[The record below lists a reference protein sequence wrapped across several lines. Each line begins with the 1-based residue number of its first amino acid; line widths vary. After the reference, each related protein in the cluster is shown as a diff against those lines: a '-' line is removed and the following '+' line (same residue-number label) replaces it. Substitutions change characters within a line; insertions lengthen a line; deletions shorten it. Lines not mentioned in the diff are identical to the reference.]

1 MQKKSPLAPKVSSI
15 YNKIMQLSLAIMLI
29 IVVMDL
35 SVTSFEQNQT
45 TIDEHF
51 NYVGH
56 QYLQQA
62 ASALQLNLSIKQRK
76 VLQQQIEL
84 LSENEIVN
92 DIRFY
97 DKTGLL
103 VASSTRSAEI
113 NELYGLSMNKSNK
126 SEQFVPFVKEVRTD
140 KLNGYLR
147 ITLEK
152 SLITKRLEDK
162 NKTLNEL
169 LRLMLLLAGTVGFL
183 LTRGFNRFSR
193 QGYRLSR

>member
-1 MQKKSPLAPKVSSI
+1 MQKKSPLAPKISSI